1 MKAKRP
7 EKLASASRHRN
18 WQMLL
23 YPESCAEDWKEFLNE
38 IGVSWIASPLHDK
51 DLNED
56 GTVKKEHFHLYVTY
70 AAQVNYKQVNEDVAI
85 PLGAVFP
92 DLDNVVVIKDMK
104 TAICYLTH
112 DGFSDKAQYSQ
123 AFITKSPSFDIDRFT
138 QITEDEQDKL
148 LFEMIDFIED
158 SDITELCDLIY
169 YCKIHNTD
177 WFRII
182 KHKTIFFSHY
192 ITSRR
197 NKQKEI
203 AGAKAT
209 DQI

>member
-1 MKAKRP
+1 MKAIRP
-7 EKLASASRHRN
+7 QKKASEARHRN

-38 IGVSWIASPLHDK
+38 IGVSWIASPIHDK
-51 DLNED
+51 DLNDD

-112 DGFSDKAQYSQ
+112 DGFSEKAQYSQ
-123 AFITKSPSFDIDRFT
+123 ALISKSPSFDIDRFT
-138 QITEDEQDKL
+138 QITEDEQDRI
-148 LFEMIDFIED
+148 LFEMIDYIED
-158 SDITELCDLIY
+158 NDITELCDLIY
-169 YCKIHNTD
+169 YCKINNMD
-177 WFRII
+177 WFRIV

-197 NKQKEI
+197 NKKKEI
-203 AGAKAT
+203 AGANAT